1 MSIRRPDLRCDGLRC
16 DGSRGRALASAVY
29 DPLVPL
35 IGRPSH
41 EIVFRRP
48 DGDVTAGTFLADA
61 RHLAAGLPE
70 ATHVVNLC
78 QDRYCFAL
86 AFAAGLLRGQVSLL
100 SSDRSPD
107 RLRGMAAAYPGVYAL
122 SDEPDVAGPLPQHPV
137 ARVAHPGSADLD
149 CPAIRATQLAAVV
162 FTSGS
167 TGEPVA
173 HRKPWGALVARS
185 RDAGR
190 RFRMGAG
197 QPASIVGTVPA
208 QHMYGFETT
217 VLLPLHA
224 PASSWCGPAFFP
236 RDMRAALEAVPDRRI
251 LVTTPLQIR
260 ALLQAA
266 AALPA
271 LDRVISATAP
281 LYADLAAEAERR
293 WRTEVHEIFGAT
305 EVGSIASRRTVAGEV
320 WTAYPRVRLHAS
332 RTRTGE
338 EGMLVTG
345 PFAEPYPLS
354 DLVERLDGVRFR
366 LLGRRT
372 DVVKLGG
379 RRTSLAGL
387 NRILT
392 SIEGVSDGMFV
403 APDDLEARPTAR
415 LLAFVVA
422 PGLTAQS
429 VMAALRGRVDPVF
442 LPRRVVQVDAL
453 PRNATGK
460 LPEQA
465 LAALRARLDEG

>member
-1 MSIRRPDLRCDGLRC
+1 MSIRRPELHRGA
-16 DGSRGRALASAVY
+16 SRRHESPCVMC

-35 IGRPSH
+35 VGRGPH
-41 EIVFRRP
+41 DIVFRRP
-48 DGDVTAGTFLADA
+48 GGGVTAAAFLADA
-61 RHLAAGLPE
+61 QHLAAGLPD
-70 ATHVVNLC
+70 ASHVVNLC
-78 QDRYCFAL
+78 QDRYCFAV
-86 AFAAGLLRGQVSLL
+86 AFAAALLRGQVSLL
-100 SSDRSPD
+100 SSDRSTE
-107 RLRGMAAAYPGVYAL
+107 RLRGMAEAYPGLYGLV
-122 SDEPDVAGPLPQHPV
+122 DEPGFEASLPLHPV
-137 ARVAHPGSADLD
+137 AAVASPRTRLEPGDLS
-149 CPAIRATQLAAVV
+149 IRATQLAAIV

-173 HRKPWGALVARS
+173 HRKLWGALAARS

-197 QPASIVGTVPA
+197 RPASIVGTIPA

-236 RDMRAALEAVPDRRI
+236 RDVRAALEVLPDRRI

-260 ALLQAA
+260 ALLQAEA
-266 AALPA
+266 RLPA

-281 LYADLAAEAERR
+281 LYEELAAEAERR

-305 EVGSIASRRTVAGEV
+305 EVGSIASRRTIAGEV
-320 WTAYPRVRLHAS
+320 WTTYPRVRLHAG
-332 RTRTGE
+332 RARTGE
-338 EGMLVTG
+338 EEMLVAG
-345 PFAEPYPLS
+345 PFAERYPLN
-354 DLVERLDGVRFR
+354 DLVERLDGTRFR

-379 RRTSLAGL
+379 RRTSLAAL
-387 NRILT
+387 NHILT
-392 SIEGVSDGMFV
+392 SIEGVSDGLFV
-403 APDDLEARPTAR
+403 APDDLDERPTAR

-422 PGLTAQS
+422 PELSAEA
-429 VMAALRGRVDPVF
+429 VMAGLRGRVDPVF
-442 LPRRVVQVDAL
+442 LPRRVVRVDAL
-453 PRNATGK
+453 PRNPTGK

-465 LAALRARLDEG
+465 LAALRARVGEG

>member
-1 MSIRRPDLRCDGLRC
+1 MC
-16 DGSRGRALASAVY
+16 

-35 IGRPSH
+35 IGRAPH
-41 EIVFRRP
+41 DILFRRP
-48 DGDVTAGTFLADA
+48 DGDVSAAAFLGEA
-61 RHLAAGLPE
+61 RQLAAGLPE
-70 ATHVVNLC
+70 SGYVVNLC
-78 QDRYCFAL
+78 QDRYCFAV
-86 AFAAGLLRGQVSLL
+86 AFAAALLRGQVSLL
-100 SSDRSPD
+100 SSDRSAE
-107 RLRGMAAAYPGVYAL
+107 RVRGMAAAYPGLYAL
-122 SDEPDVAGPLPQHPV
+122 ADEPGFEADLPLHPV
-137 ARVAHPGSADLD
+137 AALVAPRMPPETGS
-149 CPAIRATQLAAVV
+149 PTIRAMQLAAMV

-173 HRKPWGALVARS
+173 HRKLWGALAARS

-197 QPASIVGTVPA
+197 QPASIVGTIPA

-236 RDMRAALEAVPDRRI
+236 RDIRAALEAVPDRRT

-260 ALLQAA
+260 ALLQAG

-281 LYADLAAEAERR
+281 LYAELAAEAERR
-293 WRTEVHEIFGAT
+293 WQTEVHEIFGAT
-305 EVGSIASRRTVAGEV
+305 EVGSIASRRTIAGEV
-320 WTAYPRVRLHAS
+320 WTTYPRVRVHAS
-332 RTRTGE
+332 RASTGE
-338 EGMLVTG
+338 ENMIIAG

-354 DLVERLDGVRFR
+354 DLVERLDGTRFR

-379 RRTSLAGL
+379 RRTSLAAL
-387 NRILT
+387 NHILT
-392 SIEGVSDGMFV
+392 SIEGVLDGLFV
-403 APDDLEARPTAR
+403 APDDLDERPTAR

-422 PGLTAQS
+422 PTLSAEA

-442 LPRRVVQVDAL
+442 LPRRVVRVDVL
-453 PRNATGK
+453 PRNPTGK

-465 LAALRARLDEG
+465 LAALRARVGEG

>member
-1 MSIRRPDLRCDGLRC
+1 MSIRRPE
-16 DGSRGRALASAVY
+16 SGRRELPAAASA
-29 DPLVPL
+29 PLVPL
-35 IGRPSH
+35 IGRAADDV
-41 EIVFRRP
+41 VFRTRE
-48 DGDVTAGTFLADA
+48 GGVTAGAFLADA
-61 RHLAAGLPE
+61 QHHAAGLPE
-70 ATHVVNLC
+70 ARHTVNLC
-78 QDRYCFAL
+78 QDRYCFAV
-86 AFAAGLLRGQVSLL
+86 AFAAALLRGQVSLL
-100 SSDRSPD
+100 SGDRSPE
-107 RLRGMAAAYPGVYAL
+107 RLRGMAEAYPGLYAL
-122 SDEPDVAGPLPQHPV
+122 TDELGGEGPLPRHPV
-137 ARVAHPGSADLD
+137 LKPSQTERVDPGSL
-149 CPAIRATQLAAVV
+149 AIPATQLAAIV

-173 HRKPWGALVARS
+173 HRKLWGALAARS
-185 RDAGR
+185 QDAGR
-190 RFRMGAG
+190 RFRMSAG

-236 RDMRAALEAVPDRRI
+236 RDMRAALEAVPARRV

-266 AALPA
+266 PELPA
-271 LDRVISATAP
+271 LERVISATAP

-305 EVGSIASRRTVAGEV
+305 EVGSIASRRTVAEDV

-338 EGMLVTG
+338 EEMLVTG
-345 PFAEPYPLS
+345 PFAEPHPLS
-354 DLVERLDGVRFR
+354 DLVERVDAVRFR

-372 DVVKLGG
+372 DVVKLAG

-387 NRILT
+387 NHILT
-392 SIEGVSDGMFV
+392 SIEGVSDGLFV
-403 APDDLEARPTAR
+403 APDDLDERPTAR

-422 PGLTAQS
+422 PGLSAES

-442 LPRRVVQVDAL
+442 LPRRIVQVDAL
-453 PRNATGK
+453 PRNVTGK

-465 LAALRARLDEG
+465 VAALRARVDEG

>member
-1 MSIRRPDLRCDGLRC
+1 MSIRRPE
-16 DGSRGRALASAVY
+16 SRRHELPSASSN
-29 DPLVPL
+29 PLVPL
-35 IGRPSH
+35 IGRAPH
-41 EIVFRRP
+41 DIAFRKP
-48 DGDVTAGTFLADA
+48 EGVVTAGAFLADA
-61 RHLAAGLPE
+61 QHLAAGLPE
-70 ATHVVNLC
+70 ARHTVNLC
-78 QDRYCFAL
+78 QDRYCFAVG
-86 AFAAGLLRGQVSLL
+86 FVAALLRGQVSLL
-100 SSDRSPD
+100 SSDRSPE
-107 RLRGMAAAYPGVYAL
+107 RLRGMADAYPGLYAL
-122 SDEPDVAGPLPQHPV
+122 SDEPGGEEGPLPRHPV
-137 ARVAHPGSADLD
+137 VLRRPPPVHTDPGN
-149 CPAIRATQLAAVV
+149 PAIPATRLAAIV

-173 HRKPWGALVARS
+173 HCKLWGALASRS
-185 RDAGR
+185 RDAAR
-190 RFRMGAG
+190 RFRMSAG

-224 PASSWCGPAFFP
+224 SASSWCGPAFFP
-236 RDMRAALEAVPDRRI
+236 RDMRAALQAVPERRV

-266 AALPA
+266 PELPA

-281 LYADLAAEAERR
+281 LYADLAAEAECR

-305 EVGSIASRRTVAGEV
+305 EVGSIASRRTVAGDI
-320 WTAYPRVRLHAS
+320 WTTYPRVRLHAS
-332 RTRTGE
+332 RARMGE
-338 EGMLVTG
+338 ADMLVAG
-345 PFAEPYPLS
+345 PFADPYPLS

-387 NRILT
+387 NHILT
-392 SIEGVSDGMFV
+392 SIEGVSDGLFV
-403 APDDLEARPTAR
+403 APDDLDERPTAR

-422 PGLTAQS
+422 PGLSAES

-460 LPEQA
+460 LPDQA
-465 LAALRARLDEG
+465 VTALRAQLSEG